1 MGLRLVNQFI
11 AQGYALVRV
20 LSAFKIKSS
29 TYYNW
34 CHWQPSK
41 QSLRRD
47 TLKSYLLNIWQTF
60 KLYSYRRIAAYSQ
73 LTNYCPKIFEF
84 LILKLMRE
92 LGIKSRMQKRYH
104 KPKTVLT
111 VDQKSNLIRHLHGLS
126 DVWQKDITYIQLNNH
141 RWVYLANVLDP
152 EKSKVLGY
160 KISDT
165 ITAEIATSALQIT
178 LDKHQKPLIIH
189 SDMGS

>member
-1 MGLRLVNQFI
+1 
-11 AQGYALVRV
+11 
-20 LSAFKIKSS
+20 
-29 TYYNW
+29 
-34 CHWQPSK
+34 
-41 QSLRRD
+41 
-47 TLKSYLLNIWQTF
+47 
-60 KLYSYRRIAAYSQ
+60 
-73 LTNYCPKIFEF
+73 
-84 LILKLMRE
+84 MRE

-126 DVWQKDITYIQLNNH
+126 GVWQKDITYIQLNNH

-189 SDMGS
+189 SDMGSKYTSAEFNIKCQNYGLKHFYSLKGHQYGNGRMEACRGLFEGLPDIN